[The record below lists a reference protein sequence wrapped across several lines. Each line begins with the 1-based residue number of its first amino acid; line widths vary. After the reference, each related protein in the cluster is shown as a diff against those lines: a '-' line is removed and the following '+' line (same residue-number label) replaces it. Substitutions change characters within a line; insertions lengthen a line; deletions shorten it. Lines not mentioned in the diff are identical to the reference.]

1 MSIQKQRLYN
11 IIENLPDELSI
22 KVIDYIEY
30 LKFVYATNSSSED
43 LIINS
48 NNDLVEKISKG
59 IKDTDDGK
67 ICTIDE
73 AFIDIDEI
81 LAK

>member
-30 LKFVYATNSSSED
+30 LKFVYTTNSSPKD

-48 NNDLVEKISKG
+48 NNDLVEKIGKG

-67 ICTIDE
+67 VCTIDE
-73 AFIDIDEI
+73 AFIEIDEI

>member
-30 LKFVYATNSSSED
+30 LKFVYTTNSSPKD

-67 ICTIDE
+67 VCTIDE
-73 AFIDIDEI
+73 AFIEIDEI